1 MATVFQ
7 FSAML
12 STAGSSV
19 YGHIDAATG
28 ITLDAGSAVGFN
40 RRWV

>member
-1 MATVFQ
+1 MASVFQ

-12 STAGSSV
+12 STAGSPV
-19 YGHIDAATG
+19 YSHFDAADG
-28 ITLDAGSAVGFN
+28 IMLDAGSILGFN